1 MYRNFLFLLLLAAC
15 TQRSGL
21 PIKNELFINQ
31 NGQIVV
37 EVCGRGCA
45 QYLLK
50 TGGVLYAPQNLPAEY
65 KIDHANVKFSGEPLR
80 DSTVINTFGPDDRL
94 IPKFKIRNL
103 NITQIVKQ

>member
-1 MYRNFLFLLLLAAC
+1 MIKPYLFLLLLAAC
-15 TQRSGL
+15 TQM
-21 PIKNELFINQ
+21 PVKNEPFVNQ

-50 TGGVLYAPQNLPAEY
+50 TGGVLYAPKNLPAEY
-65 KIDHANVKFSGEPLR
+65 QVDQASVKFSGELLA

-94 IPKFKIRNL
+94 IPKFKARNL